1 MFVRKLVEKAAAAS
15 TKKPGGNVEGLKAVE
30 VDPVMVFHY
39 GVPSGCTKFACDT
52 SQGILAVSTKDGR
65 IKLFGPDSSQAMLQS
80 DGAGPSKYLQFI
92 ENQGVLLNVTL
103 RNRIEA
109 WDLENKILSH
119 IYEFEREITAFEVLQ
134 RSLYI
139 YVGDSAGNISVL
151 KFDQDT
157 SHLIQMKYT
166 IPFAISHGDQNHL
179 SPDSSVVRMLPQ
191 PTAESKRVLIIYK
204 DGLITLWDI
213 HQSKPIFSTSGN
225 NLQTL
230 HSERKQ
236 ATSACWACPL
246 GSKVVIGY
254 NTGDILFWS
263 IPGRTE
269 LALERGS
276 QAGPICKLN
285 IGYKLDKI
293 PVSSIKWVHGDGRTS
308 RLYIM
313 GASDVVS
320 TILMQVV
327 LLNDHIESRTIK
339 LGLQLPEPCIDMEI
353 FSSTSEHNKHNQN
366 LLLTLGKSGRVFAY
380 DDSAIEKYLL
390 QSQSKSSPSLP
401 REVTIKLPSADSTIS
416 ISKLIMNSDE
426 AWTLNDEA
434 KHIPSLFALEKNAKE
449 GTRSNFRGFSKVKYL
464 YITGHSNG
472 CVNFWDGACPFF
484 PILSLEQ
491 QSEGDF
497 SLSGVTVTA
506 LCFDS
511 NSRILVSGDK
521 CGTVRIFKFKT
532 EAYNSGSTK
541 KGNNHLIDSV
551 KVHQLNGT
559 ILSINISNNSGHI
572 AVGSD
577 QGYVSLIEVEGLRV
591 LCTESIQ
598 SGISSGIIALQ
609 FASCSLH
616 GFEKNMMVVATRD
629 SSVLALDSDTGKTLS
644 SGMVNPKKPSKA
656 LFMEV
661 FMDGCTISS
670 GRTAMNCSNPEQ
682 GLVLLCSEK
691 AVYLYSLNQV
701 VQGVKKVIYKKKF
714 HSVSCCWASTF
725 YGPAPG
731 LVLLF
736 TCGKIEIRSLPELSL
751 LKEASIRGF
760 TYSESSICSS
770 QDGQILMVTGDQ
782 ELYLFSILQQ
792 KNLCRLFE
800 SIGQVYL
807 KNLNYQGRAEPLSIV
822 PKEKKKGLFSSV
834 FGETKSGKEKQALDL
849 EREDPQESFEG
860 LPAVFSTEKFPC
872 EARDGANQAIDND
885 TRRNLHG
892 EEDDTD
898 LNIDDID
905 LEDFEEKPR
914 GQNMFAGLNKK
925 NLSSKFLTFKG
936 KLKTAKA
943 KNDKNGIKEEQQDEK
958 VGAVDQIKKKYGFA
972 TSSESTTSAK
982 MAENKLQEH
991 LNKLQGIS
999 LKATQMQDTAM
1010 SFSAMAKE
1018 LLKTAE
1024 QDKRS
1029 L

>member
-426 AWTLNDEA
+426 AWTLNDE
-434 KHIPSLFALEKNAKE
+434 
-449 GTRSNFRGFSKVKYL
+449 
-464 YITGHSNG
+464 
-472 CVNFWDGACPFF
+472 
-484 PILSLEQ
+484 
-491 QSEGDF
+491 SEGDF

-972 TSSESTTSAK
+972 TSSVRIDYFCQNGRKQAARASE
-982 MAENKLQEH
+982 
-991 LNKLQGIS
+991 
-999 LKATQMQDTAM
+999 
-1010 SFSAMAKE
+1010 
-1018 LLKTAE
+1018 
-1024 QDKRS
+1024 
-1029 L
+1029 